1 MHGKSEQIIILN
13 LTPMSEE
20 DQEQDRLRDAA
31 FHSQKITSG
40 EYSLD
45 DYDCP
50 SGSRSPDDVLSDSM
64 GGGDESMLFDMSTMP
79 RFARAMGA
87 SEDEI
92 AQMKMQLAEQRG
104 DIVEE
109 PASLSS
115 FKRDYADFQKFGGD
129 TVAMELARE
138 DEKDEMSESYMD
150 DMLGFSMDSPSNLG
164 QISLEN
170 EAISSIQEQFGRD
183 ARAVFHGEADGVGT
197 FMVDSPE
204 TGPVKYVYDSSDG
217 VGSMMRGE

>member
-1 MHGKSEQIIILN
+1 MHGKSGTGMILN

-64 GGGDESMLFDMSTMP
+64 GGGDESMLFDMATMP

-92 AQMKMQLAEQRG
+92 AQIIHEC
-104 DIVEE
+104 
-109 PASLSS
+109 LSVITH
-115 FKRDYADFQKFGGD
+115 Q
-129 TVAMELARE
+129 
-138 DEKDEMSESYMD
+138 
-150 DMLGFSMDSPSNLG
+150 
-164 QISLEN
+164 
-170 EAISSIQEQFGRD
+170 
-183 ARAVFHGEADGVGT
+183 
-197 FMVDSPE
+197 
-204 TGPVKYVYDSSDG
+204 G
-217 VGSMMRGE
+217 VGSREHWIKVGMAIHSTLPT